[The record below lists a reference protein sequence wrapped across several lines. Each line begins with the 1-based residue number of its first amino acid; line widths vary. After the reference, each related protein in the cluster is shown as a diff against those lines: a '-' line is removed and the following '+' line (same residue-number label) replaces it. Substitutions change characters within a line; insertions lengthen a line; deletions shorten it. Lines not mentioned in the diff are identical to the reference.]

1 MSKDRAAYYDL
12 PRGVR
17 RRLAARSVV
26 RSFLVSAAIFAVYAL
41 LPLSRPVDVL
51 TVLELVVGLVVV
63 GALILWDLREIARSD
78 HPRLRAVETLATV
91 VPLFLVL
98 FSSIYFLM
106 ERSDAGS
113 FSTPLTRVDALYLS
127 VTVLSTV
134 GFGDITPVSEVARI
148 IVTGQMLAN
157 LVLVGLVARVLLD
170 AVQEGLRRQGR
181 LPRQE
186 TRDQEARDQQAR
198 DQDLHHHDRS
208 HPNRSD
214 RPASG

>member
-12 PRGVR
+12 PRRVR

-51 TVLELVVGLVVV
+51 TVLELVVGLVAV
-63 GALILWDLREIARSD
+63 GALILWDLRAIARSD

-106 ERSDAGS
+106 ERSDDGS

-127 VTVLSTV
+127 VTVLCTV
-134 GFGDITPVSEVARI
+134 GFGDITARSDVARAM
-148 IVTGQMLAN
+148 VMTQMLVDLAF
-157 LVLVGLVARVLLD
+157 VGLVARVL
-170 AVQEGLRRQGR
+170 VGVVRQRRQDLGR
-181 LPRQE
+181 GEPP
-186 TRDQEARDQQAR
+186 
-198 DQDLHHHDRS
+198 S
-208 HPNRSD
+208 SF
-214 RPASG
+214 